1 MQVTQLQ
8 DAAKRPRQVAVGEFD
23 GVHIGHRAVIAGNDT
38 VLTFE
43 PHPMVVIDPS
53 RAPKLLTSL
62 DLKIELIERLGVEEL
77 VIVTFD
83 DQIAHE
89 SPDEFVNRVLV
100 EQLGATAISVGEN
113 FRFGHRATGT
123 TALLHADHRF
133 QERIVPL
140 VQLDGAIVS
149 SSRIRET
156 IEAGDVAQAARL
168 LGDPFRIRGRVVH
181 GDQRGRELGFPTAN
195 VVPAP
200 GLVCPGHGVYACR
213 VGEHVAAVNVGVRP
227 TFGENLHLLVEA
239 FLLDF
244 SGDLYGQEIT
254 VEFVERLRG
263 EERFT
268 DVDSLIAQMTRDVEA
283 ARELLG
289 SSTA

>member
-8 DAAKRPRQVAVGEFD
+8 DAVKRSRQVAVGEFD

-89 SPDEFVNRVLV
+89 SPDEFVSRVLV
-100 EQLGATAISVGEN
+100 AQLGATAISVGEN

-123 TALLHADHRF
+123 TALLHADRRF

-156 IEAGDVAQAARL
+156 IDAGDVTEAARL

-195 VVPAP
+195 VVPDAQ
-200 GLVCPGHGVYACR
+200 LVCPANGVYACR

-263 EERFT
+263 EERFD